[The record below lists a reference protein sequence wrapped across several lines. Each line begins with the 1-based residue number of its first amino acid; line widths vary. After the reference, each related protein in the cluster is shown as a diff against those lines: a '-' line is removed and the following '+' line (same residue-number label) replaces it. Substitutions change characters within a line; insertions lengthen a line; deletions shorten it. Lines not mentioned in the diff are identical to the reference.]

1 MKSIK
6 MFISAVLAAVM
17 FSACA
22 AGNGS
27 SFDTADVAEPEPQLI
42 QYQYD
47 HELNIIDDNY
57 RNYYEVFLYSY
68 CDSNG
73 DGIGDINGL
82 ISKLDYINDMGFNG
96 IWLMPVMQ
104 STTYHKY
111 DVIDYYTVDKEYGT
125 NEDFINLADECHKRG
140 IKLIIDMVINH
151 TSVQNEWFKSA
162 CQSLKHE
169 NCGQEQCIYKDLC
182 PQHNPYCSYYNFT
195 DEKPTSND
203 WYSVSGTD
211 YYYEGIFWDQ
221 MPDLNLDNEQVWNE
235 LEKIASYWLIDMKCD
250 GFRLDAAKEYFS
262 GDTDKNV
269 AVLKRF
275 CDYCKSIKSD
285 CYNVA
290 EVWDSFTLYT
300 KYYDSGIDSVFGF
313 TLAQEDGKIVKTLNS
328 SGTNNSAKSFAEAQA
343 LISKVIHS
351 NNKNAIDAPFL
362 TNHDTARAA
371 GYFSGD
377 SDKIKMAAG
386 MILTMQ
392 GSPFVY
398 YGEEI
403 GMSGSGKHENIR
415 TPMLWSNENSNGM
428 TNGPKDAVIQPSAFE
443 AVDKQ
448 LDDPASIL
456 NYYKRALRIRNENPE
471 IARGSVTEI
480 ALENADTCAVKRN
493 YNGSSL
499 TIVYNFSHE
508 TLNLTDAA
516 LELDKNDI
524 RGYLTVSPYEEIT
537 LENGILKMPKYSIVI
552 LKEGE

>member
-151 TSVQNEWFKSA
+151 TSAQNEWFKSA

-169 NCGQEQCIYKDLC
+169 NCGQEQCIIKNCVHSIIHTAAIIILLMK
-182 PQHNPYCSYYNFT
+182 
-195 DEKPTSND
+195 KPTSND

-211 YYYEGIFWDQ
+211 YYYEGILWDQ

-235 LEKIASYWLIDMKCD
+235 LEKNRLI
-250 GFRLDAAKEYFS
+250 
-262 GDTDKNV
+262 
-269 AVLKRF
+269 
-275 CDYCKSIKSD
+275 
-285 CYNVA
+285 
-290 EVWDSFTLYT
+290 
-300 KYYDSGIDSVFGF
+300 
-313 TLAQEDGKIVKTLNS
+313 LA
-328 SGTNNSAKSFAEAQA
+328 
-343 LISKVIHS
+343 
-351 NNKNAIDAPFL
+351 
-362 TNHDTARAA
+362 
-371 GYFSGD
+371 Y
-377 SDKIKMAAG
+377 
-386 MILTMQ
+386 
-392 GSPFVY
+392 
-398 YGEEI
+398 
-403 GMSGSGKHENIR
+403 
-415 TPMLWSNENSNGM
+415 
-428 TNGPKDAVIQPSAFE
+428 
-443 AVDKQ
+443 
-448 LDDPASIL
+448 
-456 NYYKRALRIRNENPE
+456 
-471 IARGSVTEI
+471 
-480 ALENADTCAVKRN
+480 
-493 YNGSSL
+493 
-499 TIVYNFSHE
+499 
-508 TLNLTDAA
+508 
-516 LELDKNDI
+516 
-524 RGYLTVSPYEEIT
+524 
-537 LENGILKMPKYSIVI
+537 
-552 LKEGE
+552 

>member
-275 CDYCKSIKSD
+275 YDYCKSIKSD

-328 SGTNNSAKSFAEAQA
+328 SGPNNSAKSFAEAQA

-415 TPMLWSNENSNGM
+415 APMLWSNENSNGM

-480 ALENADTCAVKRN
+480 ALENADICAVKRN

>member
-169 NCGQEQCIYKDLC
+169 SCGQEQCIYKDLC

-275 CDYCKSIKSD
+275 YDYCKSIKSD

-328 SGTNNSAKSFAEAQA
+328 SGPNNSAKSFAEAQA

-415 TPMLWSNENSNGM
+415 APMLWSNENSNGM

>member
-1 MKSIK
+1 
-6 MFISAVLAAVM
+6 
-17 FSACA
+17 
-22 AGNGS
+22 
-27 SFDTADVAEPEPQLI
+27 
-42 QYQYD
+42 
-47 HELNIIDDNY
+47 
-57 RNYYEVFLYSY
+57 
-68 CDSNG
+68 
-73 DGIGDINGL
+73 
-82 ISKLDYINDMGFNG
+82 
-96 IWLMPVMQ
+96 
-104 STTYHKY
+104 
-111 DVIDYYTVDKEYGT
+111 
-125 NEDFINLADECHKRG
+125 
-140 IKLIIDMVINH
+140 MVINL
-151 TSVQNEWFKSA
+151 TSAQNEWFKSA

-392 GSPFVY
+392 GSPFITVKNLNVWFWQAR
-398 YGEEI
+398 E
-403 GMSGSGKHENIR
+403 H
-415 TPMLWSNENSNGM
+415 T
-428 TNGPKDAVIQPSAFE
+428 GP
-443 AVDKQ
+443 
-448 LDDPASIL
+448 IL
-456 NYYKRALRIRNENPE
+456 
-471 IARGSVTEI
+471 
-480 ALENADTCAVKRN
+480 
-493 YNGSSL
+493 
-499 TIVYNFSHE
+499 
-508 TLNLTDAA
+508 
-516 LELDKNDI
+516 
-524 RGYLTVSPYEEIT
+524 
-537 LENGILKMPKYSIVI
+537 
-552 LKEGE
+552 